1 MYKFTGFSEKAN
13 LALNNAVNCAE
24 DMGHTYVGSEHILA
38 GLLKDPTSV
47 AGIVLQSR
55 RVTYNGFYD
64 KIRGS
69 VGIGVPTELTVR
81 LFFPTNISKKMPM
94 TRAMGARLS
103 DLKKYSR
110 LLLPALTSIRRMIWA
125 VMAVPTFAPNTI
137 PMD

>member
-55 RVTYNGFYD
+55 RVTYNGLYD

-69 VGIGVPTELTVR
+69 VGIGVPTELTVDDIT
-81 LFFPTNISKKMPM
+81 LM
-94 TRAMGARLS
+94 TFSSSLPLSLSRAFSVFIM
-103 DLKKYSR
+103 
-110 LLLPALTSIRRMIWA
+110 
-125 VMAVPTFAPNTI
+125 
-137 PMD
+137 